1 MNFENKKI
9 MPRYFVVIVLM
20 SLGGLYILG
29 NAAYLMLAESDY
41 WTQVSRKLVKENVP
55 IPAKRGN
62 ILSADGQIMASSLP
76 EYKIY
81 MDYVASDRNPEV
93 RQELQAWRDSML
105 SGDGVLDSIAA
116 GLHRIFPDRSAAAF
130 KRRLLKGKELRRRNW
145 LIYPTRISYIQ
156 YMECKELP
164 LFRESPFKGGFYAEE
179 FNLRKK
185 PYGSLAT
192 RTLGALY
199 ASKDSARYGLELSYD
214 SILRGKAG
222 LSHRAKVRNKWLN
235 LVDAPPVDGNDIETT
250 IDVAMQDVAEKAL
263 LKQLKN
269 INGDVGVVVLMEVA
283 TGDVKAIVNMTK
295 CADGEYREVKN
306 NAVSD
311 LMEPGSTFKT
321 ASIMVALEDGK
332 IKKTD
337 FVDTGNGQWEMHGRV
352 MKDHNWRRGGYG
364 RISVPEVLMYSSN
377 IGVSR
382 LIDENYREHPEQFV
396 DGLYREGVGIPL
408 NLPLA
413 GSGEPRVRRPKEDG
427 SNWSKTALPWMSIGY
442 ETQIPPIATLTF
454 YNAIANG
461 GKMVKPRFVKAVRKN
476 GEVVRE
482 FPVEV
487 IKEQICSP
495 QTLRDIQEILELVVS
510 KGLGKKA
517 GCKGF
522 KVSGKTGT
530 AQVAQGKSGYHGG
543 RMKYLISFCGYYP
556 SEKPKYS
563 CIVAIQKFGLPA
575 SGGGHCG
582 PVFSEI
588 AQNVMAKGVFRDVA
602 EASDSTSVFVPDV
615 LDGDMKATRYV
626 LRELDIPFRQ
636 DWTDEGGGQAVWGRT
651 ENGGNAVRLVS
662 DNVSTE
668 IVPDVR
674 GMGARDAV
682 YLLESRG
689 LKVKI
694 EGVGHVVSQSMPP
707 HSKYKKGQTIQIKL
721 RR

>member
-1 MNFENKKI
+1 MNFDNKNI
-9 MPRYFVVIVLM
+9 MPRFFVVIVLM
-20 SLGGLYILG
+20 GLGGLYILG
-29 NAAYLMLAESDY
+29 NAAYLMFAESEY
-41 WTQVSRKLVKENVP
+41 WTQVSRKLVRENVP

-81 MDYVASDRNPEV
+81 MDYIAYDKDPEV
-93 RQELQAWRDSML
+93 KQELQAWRDSML
-105 SGDGVLDSIAA
+105 EVKMDSICS
-116 GLHRIFPDRSAAAF
+116 GLHKIFPDKSAGYF
-130 KRRLLKGKELRRRNW
+130 KKRLQRGRKLKRRNW
-145 LIYPTRISYIQ
+145 QIYDRRISYIQ
-156 YMECKELP
+156 YKECKKLP

-179 FNLRKK
+179 FNQRKK

-214 SILRGKAG
+214 SILRGTPG
-222 LSHRAKVRNKWLN
+222 TSHRAKVRNKWLN
-235 LVDAPPVDGNDIETT
+235 LVDAPPVDGYDIETT
-250 IDVAMQDVAEKAL
+250 IDVSMQDAAEKAI

-269 INGDVGVVVLMEVA
+269 LDGDVGVVVLMEVA
-283 TGDVKAIVNMTK
+283 AGDVKAIVNMTK

-332 IKKTD
+332 ITKDD

-352 MKDHNWRRGGYG
+352 MRDHNWRRGGYG

-377 IGVSR
+377 VGVSR
-382 LIDENYREHPEQFV
+382 LIDDNYKEHPEKFV

-408 NLPLA
+408 NLPLV
-413 GSGEPRVRRPKEDG
+413 GSGEPRVRRPKPDG

-461 GKMVKPRFVKAVRKN
+461 GKMVKPRFVRAVRRN

-487 IKEQICSP
+487 LKEQICSP
-495 QTLRDIQEILELVVS
+495 KTLKDIQEILELVVS

-517 GCKGF
+517 GCRNF

-530 AQVAQGKSGYHGG
+530 AQVAQGAKGYHGG
-543 RMKYLISFCGYYP
+543 WMKYLISFCGYYP
-556 SEKPKYS
+556 SDHPKYS
-563 CIVAIQKFGLPA
+563 CIVAIQKSGLPA

-588 AQNVMAKGVFRDVA
+588 AQRVMAKGVYRDVS
-602 EASDSTSVFVPDV
+602 EASDSMSVFVPDV
-615 LDGDMKATRYV
+615 LDGNMDATEQV
-626 LRELDIPFRQ
+626 LEELGIPFRQ
-636 DWTDEGGGQAVWGRT
+636 DWDTEEDGKIVWGKA
-651 ENGGNAVRLVS
+651 ENSGNSVALIS
-662 DNVSTE
+662 NNTPME
-668 IVPDVR
+668 IVPDVK
-674 GMGARDAV
+674 GMGAKDAV
-682 YLLESRG
+682 FLLESRG
-689 LKVKI
+689 LRVRI
-694 EGVGHVVSQSMPP
+694 EGVGRVVSQSLPP
-707 HSKYKKGQTIQIKL
+707 HSKYKKGQTIHIKL

>member
-1 MNFENKKI
+1 
-9 MPRYFVVIVLM
+9 MPRFFVVIVLM
-20 SLGGLYILG
+20 SIGGLYILG
-29 NAAYLMLAESDY
+29 NAAYLMFVESDY
-41 WTQVSRKLVKENVP
+41 WTQVGRKFVKENVP

-62 ILSADGQIMASSLP
+62 ILSADGQVMASSLP

-81 MDYVASDRNPEV
+81 MDYKATDKNNPEEAAKI
-93 RQELQAWRDSML
+93 QEWRDSVL
-105 SGDGVLDSIAA
+105 IAELDSIAT
-116 GLHRIFPDRSAAAF
+116 GLHKIFPDKSVSYF
-130 KRRLLKGKELRRRNW
+130 KQRLKTGKKLRRRNW
-145 LIYPTRISYIQ
+145 QIYGKRISYIQ
-156 YMECKELP
+156 YKECKKLP

-179 FNLRKK
+179 FNQRKK

-199 ASKDSARYGLELSYD
+199 ASKDSARYGLELAYD

-222 LSHRAKVRNKWLN
+222 LSHRAKVRNKWLS

-250 IDVAMQDVAEKAL
+250 IDISMQDAAEKVL

-283 TGDVKAIVNMTK
+283 TGDVKAMVNMTK

-306 NAVSD
+306 NAISD

-332 IKKTD
+332 ISKDD
-337 FVDTGNGQWEMHGRV
+337 FVETGNGQWEMHGRV

-382 LIDENYREHPEQFV
+382 LIDDNYRDNPEKFV

-408 NLPLA
+408 GIPLA
-413 GSGEPRVRRPKEDG
+413 GSGDPRVRRPKKDG

-442 ETQIPPIATLTF
+442 ETQMPPIATLTF

-461 GKMVKPRFVKAVRKN
+461 GKMVRPRFVKAVRKN
-476 GEVVRE
+476 GELVRE

-487 IKEQICSP
+487 IKERICSP
-495 QTLRDIQEILELVVS
+495 KTLSDIQEILEMVVS

-517 GCKGF
+517 GCKDF

-530 AQVAQGKSGYHGG
+530 AQVAQGRGGYRSG

-556 SEKPKYS
+556 SDRPKYS
-563 CIVAIQKFGLPA
+563 CIVAIQKSGLPA

-588 AQNVMAKGVFRDVA
+588 AQSVMAKGVYRDIS

-615 LDGDMKATRYV
+615 MDGDMDAAKAV
-626 LRELDIPFRQ
+626 LKDLDIAFTQ
-636 DWTDEGGGQAVWGRT
+636 DWKPEDGDAVWGT
-651 ENGGNAVRLVS
+651 AKNSGNAVTLVS
-662 DNVSTE
+662 NRTPME

-674 GMGARDAV
+674 GMGAKDAV
-682 YLLESRG
+682 YTLESRG
-689 LKVKI
+689 LKVRLS
-694 EGVGHVVSQSMPP
+694 GVGQVVSQSIPP
-707 HSKYKKGQTIQIKL
+707 HSKYKKGQTIHIKL
-721 RR
+721 ER

>member
-1 MNFENKKI
+1 MNFDNKKI
-9 MPRYFVVIVLM
+9 MPRFFVVIVLM

-29 NAAYLMLAESDY
+29 NAAYLMFAESEY
-41 WTQVSRKLVKENVP
+41 WTQVSRKLVRENVP

-62 ILSADGQIMASSLP
+62 ILSSDGQIMASSLP

-81 MDYVASDRNPEV
+81 MDYIAYDKDPEV
-93 RQELQAWRDSML
+93 KQKLQAWRDSML
-105 SGDGVLDSIAA
+105 EVKMDSICM
-116 GLHRIFPDRSAAAF
+116 GLHKIFPDKSVDYF
-130 KRRLLKGKELRRRNW
+130 EKRLRRGRKLKRRNW
-145 LIYPTRISYIQ
+145 QIYGRRISYIQ
-156 YMECKELP
+156 YRECKKLP
-164 LFRESPFKGGFYAEE
+164 LFRESSFKGGFYAEE
-179 FNLRKK
+179 FNQRKK

-214 SILRGKAG
+214 SILRGTPG
-222 LSHRAKVRNKWLN
+222 TSHRAKVRNKWLN
-235 LVDAPPVDGNDIETT
+235 LVDAPPVDGYDIETT
-250 IDVAMQDVAEKAL
+250 IDVSMQDAAEKAI

-269 INGDVGVVVLMEVA
+269 LNADVGVVVLMEVA

-332 IKKTD
+332 ITKDD

-352 MKDHNWRRGGYG
+352 MRDHNWRRGGYG

-382 LIDENYREHPEQFV
+382 LIDDNYKDHPEKFV

-408 NLPLA
+408 NLPLV
-413 GSGEPRVRRPKEDG
+413 GSGEPRVRRPKPDG

-454 YNAIANG
+454 YNAIAND
-461 GKMVKPRFVKAVRKN
+461 GKMVKPRFVRAVRKN

-487 IKEQICSP
+487 LKERICSP
-495 QTLRDIQEILELVVS
+495 KTLKDIQEILELVVS

-517 GCKGF
+517 GCKNF

-530 AQVAQGKSGYHGG
+530 AQVAQGAKGYHGG

-556 SEKPKYS
+556 SDRPKYS
-563 CIVAIQKFGLPA
+563 CIVAIQKSGLPA

-588 AQNVMAKGVFRDVA
+588 AQRVMAKGVYRDVS
-602 EASDSTSVFVPDV
+602 EASDSLSVFVPDV
-615 LDGDMKATRYV
+615 LDGNMEATEQV
-626 LRELDIPFRQ
+626 LEELGIPFRQ
-636 DWTDEGGGQAVWGRT
+636 DWDADEAGKTVWGKA
-651 ENGGNAVRLVS
+651 ENSGNSVTLIS
-662 DNVSTE
+662 NNTPME
-668 IVPDVR
+668 IVPDVK
-674 GMGARDAV
+674 GMGAKDAV
-682 YLLESRG
+682 FLLESRG
-689 LKVKI
+689 LRVRI
-694 EGVGHVVSQSMPP
+694 EGVGRVVSQSLPP
-707 HSKYKKGQTIQIKL
+707 HSKYKKGQTIHIKL

>member
-1 MNFENKKI
+1 MNFDNKNI
-9 MPRYFVVIVLM
+9 MPRFFVVIVLM
-20 SLGGLYILG
+20 GLGGLYILG
-29 NAAYLMLAESDY
+29 NAAYLMFAESEY
-41 WTQVSRKLVKENVP
+41 WTQVSRKLVRENVP

-81 MDYVASDRNPEV
+81 MDYIAYDKDPEV
-93 RQELQAWRDSML
+93 KQELQAWRDSML
-105 SGDGVLDSIAA
+105 EVKMDSICS
-116 GLHRIFPDRSAAAF
+116 GLHKIFPDKSAGYF
-130 KRRLLKGKELRRRNW
+130 KKRLQRGRKLKRRNW
-145 LIYPTRISYIQ
+145 QIYDRRISYIQ
-156 YMECKELP
+156 YKECKKLP

-179 FNLRKK
+179 FNQRKK

-214 SILRGKAG
+214 SILRGTPG
-222 LSHRAKVRNKWLN
+222 TSHRAKVRNKWLN
-235 LVDAPPVDGNDIETT
+235 LVDAPPVDGYDIETT
-250 IDVAMQDVAEKAL
+250 IDVSMQDAAEKAI

-269 INGDVGVVVLMEVA
+269 LDGDVGVVVLMEVA

-332 IKKTD
+332 ITKDD

-352 MKDHNWRRGGYG
+352 MRDHNWRRGGYG

-377 IGVSR
+377 VDVSR
-382 LIDENYREHPEQFV
+382 LIDDNYKEHPEKFV

-408 NLPLA
+408 NLPLV
-413 GSGEPRVRRPKEDG
+413 GSGEPRVRRPKPDG

-461 GKMVKPRFVKAVRKN
+461 GKMVKPRFVRAVRRN

-487 IKEQICSP
+487 LKEQICSP
-495 QTLRDIQEILELVVS
+495 KTLKDIQEILELVVS

-517 GCKGF
+517 GCRNF

-530 AQVAQGKSGYHGG
+530 AQVAQGAKGYHGG

-556 SEKPKYS
+556 SDHPKYS
-563 CIVAIQKFGLPA
+563 CIVAIQKSGLPA

-588 AQNVMAKGVFRDVA
+588 AQRVMAKGVYRDVS
-602 EASDSTSVFVPDV
+602 EASDSMSVFVPDV
-615 LDGDMKATRYV
+615 LDGNMDATEQV
-626 LRELDIPFRQ
+626 LEELGIPFRQ
-636 DWTDEGGGQAVWGRT
+636 DWDTEEDGKIVWGKA
-651 ENGGNAVRLVS
+651 ENSGNSVALIS
-662 DNVSTE
+662 NNTPME
-668 IVPDVR
+668 IVPDVK
-674 GMGARDAV
+674 GMGAKDAV
-682 YLLESRG
+682 FLLESRG
-689 LKVKI
+689 LRVRI
-694 EGVGHVVSQSMPP
+694 EGVGRVVSQSLPP
-707 HSKYKKGQTIQIKL
+707 HSKYKKGQTIHIKL

>member
-1 MNFENKKI
+1 MNFDNKNI
-9 MPRYFVVIVLM
+9 MPRFFVVIVLM
-20 SLGGLYILG
+20 GLGGLYILG
-29 NAAYLMLAESDY
+29 NAAYLMFAESEY
-41 WTQVSRKLVKENVP
+41 WTQVSRKLVRENVP

-81 MDYVASDRNPEV
+81 MDYIAYDKDPEV
-93 RQELQAWRDSML
+93 KQELQAWRDSML
-105 SGDGVLDSIAA
+105 EVKMDSICS
-116 GLHRIFPDRSAAAF
+116 GLHKIFPDKSAGYF
-130 KRRLLKGKELRRRNW
+130 KKRLQRGRKLKRRNW
-145 LIYPTRISYIQ
+145 QIYDRRISYIQ
-156 YMECKELP
+156 YKECKKLP

-179 FNLRKK
+179 FNQRKK

-214 SILRGKAG
+214 SILRGTPG
-222 LSHRAKVRNKWLN
+222 TSHRAKVRNKWLN
-235 LVDAPPVDGNDIETT
+235 LVDAPPVDGYDIETT
-250 IDVAMQDVAEKAL
+250 IDVSMQDAAEKAI

-269 INGDVGVVVLMEVA
+269 LDGDVGVVVLMEVA

-332 IKKTD
+332 ITKDD

-352 MKDHNWRRGGYG
+352 MRDHNWRRGGYG

-377 IGVSR
+377 VGVSR
-382 LIDENYREHPEQFV
+382 LIDDNYKEHPEKFV

-408 NLPLA
+408 NLPLV
-413 GSGEPRVRRPKEDG
+413 GSGEPRVRRPKPDG

-461 GKMVKPRFVKAVRKN
+461 GKMVKPRFVRAVRRN

-487 IKEQICSP
+487 LKEQICSP
-495 QTLRDIQEILELVVS
+495 KTLKDIQEILELVVS

-517 GCKGF
+517 GCRNF

-530 AQVAQGKSGYHGG
+530 AQVAQGAKGYHGG

-556 SEKPKYS
+556 SDHPKYS
-563 CIVAIQKFGLPA
+563 CIVAIQKSGLPA

-588 AQNVMAKGVFRDVA
+588 AQRVMAKGVYRDVS
-602 EASDSTSVFVPDV
+602 EASDSMSVFVPDV
-615 LDGDMKATRYV
+615 LDGNMDATEQV
-626 LRELDIPFRQ
+626 LEELGIPFRQ
-636 DWTDEGGGQAVWGRT
+636 DWDTEEDGKIVWGKA
-651 ENGGNAVRLVS
+651 ENSGNSVALIS
-662 DNVSTE
+662 NNTPME
-668 IVPDVR
+668 IVPDVK
-674 GMGARDAV
+674 GMGAKDAV
-682 YLLESRG
+682 FLLESRG
-689 LKVKI
+689 LRVRI
-694 EGVGHVVSQSMPP
+694 EGVGRVVSQSLPP
-707 HSKYKKGQTIQIKL
+707 HSKYKKGQTIHIKL